1 MENKLNE
8 IIKNEEV
15 LSRITELLGEN
26 LEEVENLL
34 DGENI
39 LNVVPYSRFKEVNDA
54 KKTFET
60 ETKNLKTK
68 LTKLSNDENLTP
80 EQWDEKKKEIIKEYD
95 AKIKGIEADFE
106 NYKRDSYIKDTLSKS
121 NCKYI
126 DLIISKIDTNKMEKN
141 DKGEYLY
148 LDEQIATLKE
158 TYPDMFETSKN
169 DNLNRNDGIYNN
181 QVKTDTN
188 ILAEKLGINL

>member
-1 MENKLNE
+1 MKLNE

>member
-1 MENKLNE
+1 MKLNE
-8 IIKNEEV
+8 IIKSEEV
-15 LSRITELLGEN
+15 LSRITELLGDN
-26 LEEVENLL
+26 LEEVESLL

-106 NYKRDSYIKDTLSKS
+106 NYKRDSYIKDALSKN
-121 NCKYI
+121 NCKYT

-169 DNLNRNDGIYNN
+169 ENLNRNDGIYNN

-188 ILAEKLGINL
+188 ILAEKLGIKL

>member
-1 MENKLNE
+1 MKLNE

-106 NYKRDSYIKDTLSKS
+106 NYKRDSYIKDTLSKN
-121 NCKYI
+121 NCKYT
-126 DLIISKIDTNKMEKN
+126 DLIISKIDTNKLEKN

-158 TYPDMFETSKN
+158 TYPDMFDTSKN
-169 DNLNRNDGIYNN
+169 ENTNNRNDGIYNN
-181 QVKTDTN
+181 QVKTESN
-188 ILAEKLGINL
+188 ILAEKLGISI